1 MKNTGIIRH
10 IDELGR
16 ITLPIELRR
25 ALHISEKDPV
35 QVFVE
40 GDRIILTK
48 VEAKDIFD
56 GSTEDLVT
64 YKGKKV
70 SKQSIVELAKLAN
83 LTIAE

>member
-25 ALHISEKDPV
+25 ALNISEKDPV
-35 QVFVE
+35 QVYVE
-40 GDRIILTK
+40 DDKIILTK

-56 GSTEDLVT
+56 GSTEDLIS

-70 SKQSIVELAKLAN
+70 SRQSILELAKLAN
-83 LTIAE
+83 LTISE

>member
-25 ALHISEKDPV
+25 SLNISEKDPV
-35 QVFVE
+35 QVYVE
-40 GDRIILTK
+40 DDKIILTK

-56 GSTEDLVT
+56 GSTEDLIT
-64 YKGKKV
+64 YRGKKV
-70 SKQSIVELAKLAN
+70 SRRSIMELVKLAD
-83 LTIAE
+83 LSVTE

>member
-35 QVFVE
+35 QVYVE
-40 GDRIILTK
+40 EDRIILTK
-48 VEAKDIFD
+48 VEAKDIFS
-56 GSTEDLVT
+56 GALTDLVT

-70 SKQSIVELAKLAN
+70 SRQSIRELVELAGFKLA
-83 LTIAE
+83 E